1 MKTFRIDLLCTSVLV
16 IASITV
22 PRAYSQGNC
31 AAVVQQESYNT
42 TQGTHYF
49 YGWASGQPTVEAA
62 VLEARKYATQKRG
75 DEPLK
80 NDPASSD
87 VVVKSSCG
95 QPHGALAVQL
105 KTDSDDGTYWYVN
118 GIVFSS
124 SEVDA
129 KSEAVPRC
137 VAQNT
142 QTRITCIVIGSW

>member
-1 MKTFRIDLLCTSVLV
+1 MKQLGLTFCVFLAALIS
-16 IASITV
+16 V
-22 PRAYSQGNC
+22 PRANSQGNC

-42 TQGTHYF
+42 SQGTHYF
-49 YGWASGQPTVEAA
+49 YGWAFSHATVEAA
-62 VLEARKYATQKRG
+62 VVEARKYATQKRG

-118 GIVFSS
+118 GIVFGS
-124 SEVDA
+124 SEENA
-129 KSEAVPRC
+129 KSEAVTRC
-137 VAQNT
+137 IAQNT
-142 QTRITCIVIGSW
+142 QTRITCVVIGSW

>member
-1 MKTFRIDLLCTSVLV
+1 VKTLWISFLRSSLFV
-16 IASITV
+16 IALIAV

-49 YGWASGQPTVEAA
+49 YGWASGQATVEAA
-62 VLEARKYATQKRG
+62 VAEARKYATQKRG
-75 DEPLK
+75 GEALK

-95 QPHGALAVQL
+95 QPHGALAVQP

-118 GIVFSS
+118 GIFFGS
-124 SEVDA
+124 SEEDA
-129 KSEAVPRC
+129 KSEAVTRC
-137 VAQNT
+137 VARNT
-142 QTRITCIVIGSW
+142 QTTITCVVMGSW